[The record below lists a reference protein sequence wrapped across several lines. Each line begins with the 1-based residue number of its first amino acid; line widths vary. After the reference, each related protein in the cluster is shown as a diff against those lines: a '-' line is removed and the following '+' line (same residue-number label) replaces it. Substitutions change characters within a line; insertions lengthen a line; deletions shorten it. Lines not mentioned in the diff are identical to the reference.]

1 MIRNRITAGPK
12 SIVCQE
18 TELRGEISIGA
29 GTVLHPQ
36 CRIIAENG
44 PIYIGKDNI
53 IEENVVIFNKDQ
65 LTPIRNPTPL
75 VIGDNNEFEVGCYVE
90 GSRIGNNNIIEARGR
105 ILGNTAIGNHCV
117 IGAGCSTESNETIP
131 DLTVIYGAD
140 SKRRIQSEP
149 LPSQATLHARHL
161 DYLQE
166 VLPKYNHLKKL
177 ESV

>member
-44 PIYIGKDNI
+44 PVYIGKNNI
-53 IEENVVIFNKDQ
+53 IEENVVIFNK
-65 LTPIRNPTPL
+65 NATPL

-105 ILGNTAIGNHCV
+105 ILGNTSIGNYCV
-117 IGAGCSTESNETIP
+117 IGAGCLTENNETLP
-131 DLTVIYGAD
+131 DSTVIYGAE
-140 SKRRIQSEP
+140 SKRRTQNEP
-149 LPSQATLHARHL
+149 LATQAALHARHL

-177 ESV
+177 ESSM

>member
-44 PIYIGKDNI
+44 PIYIGKNNI
-53 IEENVVIFNKDQ
+53 IEENVVIFNK
-65 LTPIRNPTPL
+65 NPTPL
-75 VIGDNNEFEVGCYVE
+75 VIGDNNEFEVGCC
-90 GSRIGNNNIIEARGR
+90 NNNIIEARGR

>member
-1 MIRNRITAGPK
+1 NRNRITAGPK

-18 TELRGEISIGA
+18 TELRGEISIG
-29 GTVLHPQ
+29 TVLHPQ

-44 PIYIGKDNI
+44 PIYIGKNNI
-53 IEENVVIFNKDQ
+53 IEENVVIFNNNQ
-65 LTPIRNPTPL
+65 FIINIQPTKKSFWE
-75 VIGDNNEFEVGCYVE
+75 DVE